1 MGGTG
6 YAIRNDRVQDV
17 IPVHGWH
24 RGQDFTPDL
33 SKRRAPRAREASDFD
48 SKNGI
53 GQDKLGRRRCFAAPG
68 GCRHA
73 LAVYELA
80 HNLMWLDVA

>member
-1 MGGTG
+1 MKVSPACARVAPLFAGAVKKTGGKP
-6 YAIRNDRVQDV
+6 RVCKGGNYV
-17 IPVHGWH
+17 
-24 RGQDFTPDL
+24 L
-33 SKRRAPRAREASDFD
+33 
-48 SKNGI
+48 KNEYGH
-53 GQDKLGRRRCFAAPG
+53 DKPGRRRCFAAPG